1 MKNRTMH
8 LFKVLTSILFL
19 ALIIMSSQETSSLT
33 TWSQEVPRIARLE
46 EIKPDEPM
54 TLVFPTFL
62 HTWGMQKAGP
72 AHLRIF
78 LNGRTRFDN
87 PQDVAMTVLDAWDD
101 PQSSSDDDEPTI
113 YGINS
118 GRGEIIYNTSMFSLG
133 LYGSKGRGVGQ
144 LLDPHGIDAD
154 PAGNL
159 VVADTGNDRIAVLFN
174 NGRVLSHRRYLRMIG
189 ENDSLNNPYDVA
201 LVPGDG
207 VWVSDS
213 GNSRLVLFDLEGD
226 STSIIDV
233 SGIVENPGAIAL
245 SHPRQRWS
253 YYRNHAIYLASRAGD
268 ILVKLDQEGN
278 EVARVTAED
287 VGLDELEI
295 RYLTTD
301 FYSNVWVTDGA
312 ANAIHKFDR
321 NLNHLATFGSRGKR
335 KREFEGPVGISLWR
349 RFGQV
354 IITES
359 RGAQY
364 YWVGADAHTISAV
377 QEGAS
382 LKLNYTLTEHS
393 YLTVRLRYSGGGLV
407 EVYRRQFRSSGSRQE
422 TVNLSQQ
429 RPLAW
434 IEMVVEPTYSSYTYR
449 EKVFHLRFREGISN

>member
-1 MKNRTMH
+1 MKNHRKKI
-8 LFKVLTSILFL
+8 FKVVAAGLLL
-19 ALIIMSSQETSSLT
+19 MLIILSAEETSSLVT
-33 TWSQEVPRIARLE
+33 GSQEGPRIASLE
-46 EIKPDEPM
+46 EIQPDEPM

-78 LNGRTRFDN
+78 LNGRTRFDD
-87 PQDVAMTVLDAWDD
+87 PQGIAVTVLDAWDD
-101 PQSSSDDDEPTI
+101 PQSKSDDDEPTI

-118 GRGEIIYNTSMFSLG
+118 GRGEIIYNTSMFSVG

-144 LLDPHGIDAD
+144 FLEPHGVDAD

-174 NGRVLSHRRYLRMIG
+174 NGRVLSHRRYLWMIG
-189 ENDSLNNPYDVA
+189 ENDSLKSPYDVA

-207 VWVSDS
+207 VWVTDS
-213 GNSRLVLFDLEGD
+213 GNSRLVLFDLESESSRILD
-226 STSIIDV
+226 L
-233 SGIVENPGAIAL
+233 SGIVEIPGAIAL

-253 YYRNHAIYLASRAGD
+253 YYRNNAIYLASRAGD

-287 VGLDELEI
+287 VGLDEMEI

-301 FYSNVWVTDGA
+301 FYSNVWATDGT

-321 NLNHLATFGSRGKR
+321 NLNHLATFGSRGRR
-335 KREFEGPVGISLWR
+335 KLQFEGPRGISLWR

-354 IITES
+354 IIAES
-359 RGAQY
+359 KGAQY

-382 LKLNYTLTEHS
+382 LTLNYTLTEHS
-393 YLTVRLRYSGGGLV
+393 YVTVRVRYSGGGLA
-407 EVYRRQFRSSGSRQE
+407 EVYRRQFRNSGARQE
-422 TVNLSQQ
+422 TVILSRQ

-434 IEMVVEPTYSSYTYR
+434 LELVVEPTYSSYTYR